1 MINDSLTA
9 RTLLKTAQ
17 RRGARRPASKGVHS
31 QTLKA
36 SRTNATTRMG
46 RFQQRAGGIMFP
58 HLHAF
63 NLRQWIDEN
72 RGNWGQRRVI
82 WEDSDFI
89 AFVTRGPNR
98 RKDFHI
104 NPGDE
109 IFYQL
114 EGELNL
120 HYLKNDKHELSV
132 LNKGDI
138 FLLPATVPHSP
149 RRGEGSWT
157 LVVER
162 KRRSEELD
170 RFIWACEQCGHR
182 LYETTV
188 RFDDPS
194 GAVAQA
200 TASIQSNPELAT
212 CGNCSARLV
221 F

>member
-1 MINDSLTA
+1 
-9 RTLLKTAQ
+9 
-17 RRGARRPASKGVHS
+17 
-31 QTLKA
+31 
-36 SRTNATTRMG
+36 
-46 RFQQRAGGIMFP
+46 MFP
-58 HLHAF
+58 HLTGF

-120 HYLKNDKHELSV
+120 HYIDADGKRQLALLKPGE
-132 LNKGDI
+132 I
-138 FLLPATVPHSP
+138 FLLSRNIPHSP
-149 RRGEGSWT
+149 RRSDGSWT
-157 LVVER
+157 FVVER
-162 KRRSEELD
+162 KRAPEELD
-170 RFIWACEQCGHR
+170 RFIWPCEECGNK

-194 GAVAQA
+194 DAVADATRALQA
-200 TASIQSNPELAT
+200 DPGLAT
-212 CGNCSARLV
+212 CKRCGEVLRL
-221 F
+221 